1 MKVMIYNLMKTMKYE
16 IGSVVISKEQVQ
28 SKVAELANAFEE
40 YYKGELPILMP
51 VLTGSF
57 MFAADFVRYLKSYPV
72 IRFIKCSSYGSST
85 ISSGQV
91 VVEGLRGV
99 DIYGK
104 RVLVMEDI
112 IDTGYTFAALA
123 DELKKQNPKEL
134 KTMALFDKPS
144 RRKVNFRTDF
154 IGFTVPDEFLVGY
167 GLDYNEQYRGLPQVH
182 SLREVE

>member
-1 MKVMIYNLMKTMKYE
+1 MRYE
-16 IGSVVISKEQVQ
+16 IGTVVISKDQIQ
-28 SKVAELANAFEE
+28 SKVAELANSFETF
-40 YYKGELPILMP
+40 YKNELPILMP

-57 MFAADFVRYLKSYPV
+57 MFAADFVRCLALNPV
-72 IRFIKCSSYGSST
+72 IRFIKCSSYGSGT

-91 VVEGLRGV
+91 VIEGLKNI
-99 DIYGK
+99 DICGK

-112 IDTGYTFAALA
+112 IDTGHTFAALA
-123 DELKKQNPKEL
+123 DELKKHHPKEL

-144 RRKVNFRTDF
+144 RRKVNFVADF
-154 IGFTVPDEFLVGY
+154 VGFTVPDEFLVGY

>member
-1 MKVMIYNLMKTMKYE
+1 MIYNLTKEMKYE
-16 IGSVVISKEQVQ
+16 IGSVVISKEQIQ
-28 SKVAELANAFEE
+28 LKVAELANAFEE
-40 YYKGELPILMP
+40 YYKDELPILMP

-57 MFAADFVRYLKSYPV
+57 IFAADFVRNLKSYPA
-72 IRFIKCSSYGSST
+72 IRFIKCSSYGSNT

-91 VVEGLRGV
+91 VVEGLR
-99 DIYGK
+99 DIDICCK

-123 DELKKQNPKEL
+123 NELKKHNPKEL

-144 RRKVNFRTDF
+144 RRKINFIADF

-167 GLDYNEQYRGLPQVH
+167 GLDYNEQYRNLPQVH
-182 SLREVE
+182 NLREVE